1 MDKLAKSAV
10 RKEDIDIYITLSKTE
25 VKSYKMFFFSHSLSS
40 HSGLYNNCKSHQKKK
55 THHIFKYQSLNEIS
69 E

>member
-25 VKSYKMFFFSHSLSS
+25 VKSYKMFYL
-40 HSGLYNNCKSHQKKK
+40 
-55 THHIFKYQSLNEIS
+55 IFQSQFVIS
-69 E
+69 FKII

>member
-25 VKSYKMFFFSHSLSS
+25 VKSYKMFFFV
-40 HSGLYNNCKSHQKKK
+40 
-55 THHIFKYQSLNEIS
+55 IS
-69 E
+69 FRII